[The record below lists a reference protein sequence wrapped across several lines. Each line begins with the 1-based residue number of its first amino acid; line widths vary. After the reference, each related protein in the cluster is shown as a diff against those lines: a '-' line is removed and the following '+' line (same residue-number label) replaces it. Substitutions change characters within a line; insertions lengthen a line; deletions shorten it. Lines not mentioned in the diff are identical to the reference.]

1 MAQPKSDAG
10 PGEWPDLDLYS
21 LLCLP
26 DDVIRAR
33 LLTYIRA
40 AGVKFRSRADFDK
53 LGWRGDPPPR
63 LAKIWSTSGGEVT
76 PSQSQVLWDLR
87 EPLLHDEALTCC
99 SILLHR
105 LAQPYGARWI
115 GGMET
120 AAIPIIAGVLAINR
134 AVGGPPLNGFYIRK
148 KRKPDGLRR
157 LLEGPRPP
165 RGEAVLLVDDILNKG
180 VSKRALI
187 NYCANSGLR
196 PAALLV
202 VVDVQRRQGA
212 ELFAPVCRV
221 ESLFTR
227 RDVLGRRGTEQAAT
241 GVSHAVG

>member
-1 MAQPKSDAG
+1 MAQPDAG
-10 PGEWPDLDLYS
+10 AGEWPDLDLYS

-33 LLTYIRA
+33 LLTFIRA
-40 AGVKFRSRADFDK
+40 AGVKFRSREDFEK

-63 LAKIWSTSGGEVT
+63 LAKIWTNSDGGAT
-76 PSQSQVLWDLR
+76 PSDSQVLWDLR
-87 EPLLHDEALTCC
+87 EPLLHDEALMCC

-105 LAQPYGARWI
+105 LAQPYGVSWI

-120 AAIPIIAGVLAINR
+120 AAIPIVAGVLAINR
-134 AVGGPPLNGFYIRK
+134 AVGGQPLNGFYIRK

-165 RGEAVLLVDDILNKG
+165 RGSAVLLVDDILNRG
-180 VSKRALI
+180 VSKRALV
-187 NYCANSGLR
+187 NYCANNGLR
-196 PAALLV
+196 PSALLV
-202 VVDVQRRQGA
+202 VVDVERRRGA
-212 ELFAPVCRV
+212 ELFAPICRV

-227 RDVLGRRGTEQAAT
+227 REVLDRRSIQERTDGRRH
-241 GVSHAVG
+241 VSG